1 MIRALEIALLLAPL
15 AGFAAWR
22 IWFPDAAATGPRI
35 AAMAVLVAA
44 CVALLAGQALEQ
56 ATLFGARYRAV
67 VDNAVDGIITISDI
81 GMTIFGSIWLIS
93 RAAACGES
101 SPPTGTRAMSQ
112 PGSSPICSA
121 VSPSA

>member
-44 CVALLAGQALEQ
+44 CVALLAWIRLQDAEPRDSAYQPAQLRNGEVAPP
-56 ATLFGARYRAV
+56 
-67 VDNAVDGIITISDI
+67 
-81 GMTIFGSIWLIS
+81 
-93 RAAACGES
+93 AAK
-101 SPPTGTRAMSQ
+101 P
-112 PGSSPICSA
+112 
-121 VSPSA
+121 